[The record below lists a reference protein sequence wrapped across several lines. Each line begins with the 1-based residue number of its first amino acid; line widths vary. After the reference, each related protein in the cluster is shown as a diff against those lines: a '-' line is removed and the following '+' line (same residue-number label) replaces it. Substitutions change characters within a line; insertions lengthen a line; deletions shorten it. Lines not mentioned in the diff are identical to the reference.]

1 MKRMRLD
8 RVLSK
13 LPGPEA
19 RHPAEI
25 YVGCSVY
32 FKNPHNIRAGYTYRG
47 TNSMTRRMLSEAEG
61 YVLLKNHGIPVP
73 EFLVIRTRQEVADAA
88 GRIGYPLVMKVI
100 SPQVIHK
107 SDAGG
112 VITGIQSIADAERA
126 FDMISQ
132 NVKAFDPTAIIS
144 GCVIEQQKKKGLEIL
159 VGGRTDPTFGKVIT
173 VGMGGTLVELIHDIS
188 IRVLPVMTEDIA
200 AMLQELQAYPLIT
213 GYRNEPARDKEELI
227 SLVDRVARF
236 FTSSPAMVEFDL
248 NPVFL
253 YEQGACVVDARI
265 FMTDTTEEVSAQLE
279 PPLLPEIL
287 NAGSIAV
294 IGATPEPNKVGYAVL
309 RNLLAFPGKLY
320 PVNPKHAKILGRTVY
335 PELASVP
342 DHIDIAVIVVPARF
356 VPKIVQEAGVKGI
369 PLVIIISSGFRESGK
384 AGEELESQVLTIA
397 RHYNLRIMG
406 PNCLGLMLPHQGINT
421 TFDPISPKPGKIA
434 FISQSGALISTIVDW
449 SLPEEIGF
457 SAVISIGNQADL
469 SFEDFLVY
477 AGNDPH
483 TRAIILYI
491 EEIRNGKRFMEIARG
506 ITSKKPVVAIKSGS
520 SRIGQMTAASHTGS
534 LAGSFD
540 VYQAAFWESG
550 IIPVRSIREAF
561 QTAELLSSEGYPKGI
576 RAIVISNAGGFAV
589 LSSDYAEQF
598 GIELVDFPPAI
609 LAELDTILPADWNRR
624 NPVDMVGDAP
634 ADRFAKTFDVMIKNQ
649 DAWDIAFVIAVPS
662 AISDPVRVANE
673 LVRFSKNTHKMIVG
687 CMIGG
692 DSMKTPLRI
701 LRDSGIPNFP
711 DLEDAFKAVGN
722 ICRHIC
728 WEEYHGKNCR
738 PA

>member
-1 MKRMRLD
+1 
-8 RVLSK
+8 
-13 LPGPEA
+13 
-19 RHPAEI
+19 
-25 YVGCSVY
+25 
-32 FKNPHNIRAGYTYRG
+32 
-47 TNSMTRRMLSEAEG
+47 MTHRMLSEAEG
-61 YVLLKNHGIPVP
+61 YALLKNYGIPVP
-73 EFLVIRTRQEVADAA
+73 EYSVVRTRQEVIKSADQV
-88 GRIGYPLVMKVI
+88 GYPLVMKVM

-112 VITGIQSIADAERA
+112 VLTGIRSSADAEKA
-126 FDMISQ
+126 FDTISH
-132 NVKAFDPTAIIS
+132 NVKAFDPAAIIS
-144 GCVIEQQKKKGLEIL
+144 GFIIEQQKDKGLEIL

-173 VGMGGTLVELIHDIS
+173 VGMGGTLVELIRDIS
-188 IRVLPVMTEDIA
+188 IRVLPVTPEDIN
-200 AMLQELQAYPLIT
+200 AMLLELQAYPLIK
-213 GYRNEPARDKEELI
+213 GFRNEPARDKEALI

-236 FTSSPAMVEFDL
+236 FISSPGIGEFDL

-253 YEQGACVVDARI
+253 YEKGACVVDARI
-265 FMTDTTEEVSAQLE
+265 FISDTIDGEPAQQQS
-279 PPLLPEIL
+279 PMLPEIL
-287 NAGSIAV
+287 NARSIAL
-294 IGATPEPNKVGYAVL
+294 IGATPEPNKVGYAVM

-320 PVNPKHAKILGRTVY
+320 PVNPKHQTILGRTVY

-342 DHIDIAVIVVPARF
+342 DPIDIAVIVVPARF
-356 VPKIVQEAGVKGI
+356 VPKIVQEAGEKGI
-369 PLVIIISSGFRESGK
+369 PLAIIISSGFRESGK
-384 AGEELESQVLTIA
+384 AGEELEHQVLTVA
-397 RHYNLRIMG
+397 RRYNMRIMG

-434 FISQSGALISTIVDW
+434 FISQSGAIISTIVDW

-477 AGNDPH
+477 AGDDPH

-491 EEIRNGKRFMEIARG
+491 EEIRDGKRFMEIARG
-506 ITSKKPVVAIKSGS
+506 ITAKKPVVAIKSGS
-520 SRIGQMTAASHTGS
+520 SRIGQLTAASHTGS
-534 LAGSFD
+534 LAGSFE

-550 IIPVRSIREAF
+550 IIPVRSMREAF

-624 NPVDMVGDAP
+624 NPVDMVGDAS

-649 DAWDIAFVIAVPS
+649 DSWDIAFVIAVPS

-673 LVRFSKNTHKMIVG
+673 LVRFSKSTHKMIVG
-687 CMIGG
+687 CLIGG

-728 WEEYHGKNCR
+728 WEEYHGKRCG
-738 PA
+738 P

>member
-1 MKRMRLD
+1 MW
-8 RVLSK
+8 
-13 LPGPEA
+13 G
-19 RHPAEI
+19 
-25 YVGCSVY
+25 YSVY
-32 FKNPHNIRAGYTYRG
+32 FKNPHNVRAGYTYTG
-47 TNSMTRRMLSEAEG
+47 TNAMTRTMLSEAEG
-61 YVLLKNHGIPVP
+61 YALLKNHGIPVP
-73 EFLVIRTRQEVADAA
+73 EFSVVRTRPEVANAA
-88 GRIGYPLVMKVI
+88 DHIGYPLVMKVI

-112 VITGIQSIADAERA
+112 VLTGIRSSPDAEKA
-126 FDMISQ
+126 FDTISY
-132 NVKAFDPTAIIS
+132 NVKAFDPSAIIS
-144 GCVIEQQKKKGLEIL
+144 GFILEQQKDMGLEIL

-188 IRVLPVMTEDIA
+188 IRVLPVTPEDIN
-200 AMLQELQAYPLIT
+200 AMLQELQAYPLIK
-213 GYRNEPARDKEELI
+213 GFRNEPARDKEGLI
-227 SLVDRVARF
+227 SLIDRVARF
-236 FTSSPAMVEFDL
+236 FIKSPTIVEFDL

-253 YEQGACVVDARI
+253 YEKGACVVDARI
-265 FMTDTTEEVSAQLE
+265 FMTDTINELSAKQQ

-287 NAGSIAV
+287 NAKSIAV
-294 IGATPEPNKVGYAVL
+294 IGASPEPNKVGYAVL

-320 PVNPKHAKILGRTVY
+320 PVNPKHVKILGRTVY

-342 DHIDIAVIVVPARF
+342 DHIDIAVVAVPARF
-356 VPKIVQEAGVKGI
+356 VPKIVKEAGEKGI

-384 AGEELESQVLTIA
+384 VGEELEHQVLTIA
-397 RHYNLRIMG
+397 QQYNIRIMG

-434 FISQSGALISTIVDW
+434 FISQSGAIISTIVDW

-469 SFEDFLVY
+469 SFEDFLWY

-491 EEIRNGKRFMEIARG
+491 EEIRNGRRFMEIARE

-534 LAGSFD
+534 LAGSFE
-540 VYQAAFWESG
+540 VYLAAFWQSG
-550 IIPVRSIREAF
+550 IIPVRSMREAF

-589 LSSDYAEQF
+589 LSSDYAEQS

-624 NPVDMVGDAP
+624 NPVDMVGDAS

-649 DAWDIAFVIAVPS
+649 DVWDIAFVIAVPS

-673 LVRFSKNTHKMIVG
+673 LVRFSKSTHKMIVG

-701 LRDSGIPNFP
+701 LRNSGIPNFP

-728 WEEYHGKNCR
+728 WEEYHGKRCG
-738 PA
+738 P

>member
-1 MKRMRLD
+1 
-8 RVLSK
+8 
-13 LPGPEA
+13 
-19 RHPAEI
+19 
-25 YVGCSVY
+25 
-32 FKNPHNIRAGYTYRG
+32 
-47 TNSMTRRMLSEAEG
+47 MTHRMLSEAEG
-61 YVLLKNHGIPVP
+61 YALLKNYGIPVP
-73 EFLVIRTRQEVADAA
+73 EYSVVRTRQEVIKAADQV
-88 GRIGYPLVMKVI
+88 GYPLVMKVM

-112 VITGIQSIADAERA
+112 VLTGIRSSADAEKA
-126 FDMISQ
+126 FDTISH
-132 NVKAFDPTAIIS
+132 NVKAFDPAAIIS
-144 GCVIEQQKKKGLEIL
+144 GFIIEQQKDKGLEIL

-173 VGMGGTLVELIHDIS
+173 VGMGGTLVELIRDIS
-188 IRVLPVMTEDIA
+188 IRVLPVTPEDIN
-200 AMLQELQAYPLIT
+200 AMLLELQAYPLIK
-213 GYRNEPARDKEELI
+213 GFRNEPARDKEALI

-236 FTSSPAMVEFDL
+236 FISSPGIGEFDL

-253 YEQGACVVDARI
+253 YEKGACVVDARI
-265 FMTDTTEEVSAQLE
+265 FISDTIDGEPAQQQS
-279 PPLLPEIL
+279 PMLPKIL
-287 NAGSIAV
+287 NARSIAL
-294 IGATPEPNKVGYAVL
+294 IGATPEPNKVGYAVM

-320 PVNPKHAKILGRTVY
+320 PVNPKHQTILGRTVY

-342 DHIDIAVIVVPARF
+342 DPIDIAVIVVPARF
-356 VPKIVQEAGVKGI
+356 VPKIVQEAGEKGI
-369 PLVIIISSGFRESGK
+369 PLAIIISSGFRESGK
-384 AGEELESQVLTIA
+384 AGEELEHQVLTVA
-397 RHYNLRIMG
+397 RRYNMRIMG

-434 FISQSGALISTIVDW
+434 FISQSGAIISTIVDW

-477 AGNDPH
+477 AGDDPH

-491 EEIRNGKRFMEIARG
+491 EEIRDGKRFMEIARG
-506 ITSKKPVVAIKSGS
+506 ITAKKPVVAIKSGS
-520 SRIGQMTAASHTGS
+520 SRIGQLTAASHTGS
-534 LAGSFD
+534 LAGSFE

-550 IIPVRSIREAF
+550 IIPVRSMREAF

-624 NPVDMVGDAP
+624 NPVDMVGDAS

-649 DAWDIAFVIAVPS
+649 DSWDIAFVIAVPS

-673 LVRFSKNTHKMIVG
+673 LVRFSKSTHKMIVG
-687 CMIGG
+687 CLIGG

-728 WEEYHGKNCR
+728 WEEYHGKRCG
-738 PA
+738 P

>member
-1 MKRMRLD
+1 
-8 RVLSK
+8 
-13 LPGPEA
+13 
-19 RHPAEI
+19 
-25 YVGCSVY
+25 
-32 FKNPHNIRAGYTYRG
+32 
-47 TNSMTRRMLSEAEG
+47 MTRVMLSEAEG
-61 YVLLKNHGIPVP
+61 YALLKNHGIPVP
-73 EFLVIRTRQEVADAA
+73 EYSVVRTRQEVTKAADQV
-88 GRIGYPLVMKVI
+88 GYPLVMKVI

-126 FDMISQ
+126 FDTILH

-144 GCVIEQQKKKGLEIL
+144 GFVLEQQKDKGLEIL

-173 VGMGGTLVELIHDIS
+173 VGMGGTLVELIRDIS
-188 IRVLPVMTEDIA
+188 IRVLPVTPEDIN
-200 AMLQELQAYPLIT
+200 AMLLELQAYPLIK
-213 GYRNEPARDKEELI
+213 GFRNEPARDKEGLI
-227 SLVDRVARF
+227 SLIDKVARF
-236 FTSSPAMVEFDL
+236 FTNSPAMVEFDL

-253 YEQGACVVDARI
+253 YEKGACVVDARI
-265 FMTDTTEEVSAQLE
+265 FMTDTLEGVSSQRQPA
-279 PPLLPEIL
+279 LLPEIL
-287 NAGSIAV
+287 NARSIAL
-294 IGATPEPNKVGYAVL
+294 IGATPEPNKVGYAVM

-320 PVNPKHAKILGRTVY
+320 PVNPKHQTILGRTVY
-335 PELASVP
+335 PGLASVP

-356 VPKIVQEAGVKGI
+356 VPKIVEEAGEKGI
-369 PLVIIISSGFRESGK
+369 PLVIIISSGFRESGSV
-384 AGEELESQVLTIA
+384 GEELERQVLTIA

-421 TFDPISPKPGKIA
+421 TFDPIYPKPGKIA
-434 FISQSGALISTIVDW
+434 FISQSGAIISTIVDW

-477 AGNDPH
+477 AGDDPH

-491 EEIRNGKRFMEIARG
+491 EEIRDGKRFMEIARG
-506 ITSKKPVVAIKSGS
+506 ITAKKPVVAIKSGS

-534 LAGSFD
+534 LAGSFE
-540 VYQAAFWESG
+540 VYLAAFWESG
-550 IIPVRSIREAF
+550 IIPVRSMREAF

-598 GIELVDFPPAI
+598 GIDLVDFPPAI
-609 LAELDTILPADWNRR
+609 LAELDTILPVDWNRR
-624 NPVDMVGDAP
+624 NPVDMVGDAS

-649 DAWDIAFVIAVPS
+649 DTWDIAFVIAVPS

-728 WEEYHGKNCR
+728 WEEYHGKRCG
-738 PA
+738 P

>member
-1 MKRMRLD
+1 
-8 RVLSK
+8 
-13 LPGPEA
+13 
-19 RHPAEI
+19 
-25 YVGCSVY
+25 
-32 FKNPHNIRAGYTYRG
+32 
-47 TNSMTRRMLSEAEG
+47 MTRTMLSEPEG
-61 YVLLKNHGIPVP
+61 YAMLKKYGIPVP
-73 EFLVIRTRQEVADAA
+73 DFSVIRTRQEIAEAAD
-88 GRIGYPLVMKVI
+88 RLGYPLVMKVI
-100 SPQVIHK
+100 SPQIIHK

-112 VITGIQSIADAERA
+112 VLMGIRSGKDAEKA
-126 FDMISQ
+126 FDTISL
-132 NVKAFDPTAIIS
+132 NVKAYDPSANIS
-144 GCVIEQQKKKGLEIL
+144 GVVLEQQKDKGLEIL
-159 VGGRTDPTFGKVIT
+159 IGGRTDPTFGKVIS
-173 VGMGGTLVELIHDIS
+173 VGMGGTLVELIRDVS
-188 IRVLPVMTEDIA
+188 LRVLPVSVEDIH
-200 AMLQELQAYPLIT
+200 AMLLELQAYPLIG
-213 GYRNEPARDKEELI
+213 GYRNEPARDKEGLI
-227 SLVDRVARF
+227 ALIDMVARF
-236 FTSSPAMVEFDL
+236 FLSSPAVVEFDL

-253 YEQGACVVDARI
+253 YEKGTCVVDARI
-265 FMTDTTEEVSAQLE
+265 FVTDSGEVVSAKPQ
-279 PPLLPEIL
+279 PPMRPEIL
-287 NAGSIAV
+287 NATSIAV

-309 RNLLAFPGKLY
+309 RNLLAFPGKLF
-320 PVNPKHAKILGRTVY
+320 PVNPRHSEILGRTVF
-335 PELASVP
+335 PDIGSVP
-342 DHIDIAVIVVPARF
+342 DPVDIAVIVVPARF
-356 VPKIVQEAGVKGI
+356 VPKIVEEAGEKGV
-369 PLVIIISSGFRESGK
+369 PLVIIISSGFREAGK
-384 AGEELESQVLTIA
+384 VGEQLEQQVIMIA
-397 RHYNLRIMG
+397 RRYNMRIMG
-406 PNCLGLMLPHQGINT
+406 PNCLGLMLPHRGINT

-434 FISQSGALISTIVDW
+434 FISQSGAIISTIVDW

-477 AGNDPH
+477 TGNDPN

-491 EEIRNGKRFMEIARG
+491 EEIKNGKRFMEIARE
-506 ITSKKPVVAIKSGS
+506 ITAKKPVVAIKSGS
-520 SRIGQMTAASHTGS
+520 SRIGQMTAATHTGS
-534 LAGSFD
+534 LSGSFE

-550 IIPVRSIREAF
+550 IIPVRSMREAF

-598 GIELVDFPPAI
+598 GIELVEFPPVI

-624 NPVDMVGDAP
+624 NPVDMVGDAS

-728 WEEYHGKNCR
+728 WEEYHGRRCGPK
-738 PA
+738 

>member
-1 MKRMRLD
+1 
-8 RVLSK
+8 
-13 LPGPEA
+13 
-19 RHPAEI
+19 
-25 YVGCSVY
+25 
-32 FKNPHNIRAGYTYRG
+32 
-47 TNSMTRRMLSEAEG
+47 MTRRMLSEAEG
-61 YVLLKNHGIPVP
+61 FALLKNHGLPVP
-73 EFLVIRTRQEVADAA
+73 EFSEVRTRQEVAKAA
-88 GRIGYPLVMKVI
+88 DQVGYPLVMKVM

-112 VITGIQSIADAERA
+112 VVTGIRSSADAE
-126 FDMISQ
+126 
-132 NVKAFDPTAIIS
+132 KAFDTISHNVKTFDPSAIIS
-144 GCVIEQQKKKGLEIL
+144 GFIIEQQKEKGLEIL

-173 VGMGGTLVELIHDIS
+173 VGMGGTLVELIRDIS
-188 IRVLPVMTEDIA
+188 IRVLPVTTQDING
-200 AMLQELQAYPLIT
+200 MLQELQAYPLIK
-213 GYRNEPARDKEELI
+213 GFRNEPARDKEGLI
-227 SLVDRVARF
+227 SLIDRVARF
-236 FTSSPAMVEFDL
+236 FITSPTIGEFDL

-253 YEQGACVVDARI
+253 YEKGACVVDARI
-265 FMTDTTEEVSAQLE
+265 FMTDTLNGVSVQQQPA
-279 PPLLPEIL
+279 LLPEIL
-287 NAGSIAV
+287 NARSIAL
-294 IGATPEPNKVGYAVL
+294 IGATPEPNKVGYAVM

-320 PVNPKHAKILGRTVY
+320 PINPKHQTILGRTVY

-342 DHIDIAVIVVPARF
+342 DHIDIAVVVVPARF
-356 VPKIVQEAGVKGI
+356 VPKIVQEAGEKGI
-369 PLVIIISSGFRESGK
+369 PLVIIVSSGFRESGK
-384 AGEELESQVLTIA
+384 AGEELEQQVLTIA

-434 FISQSGALISTIVDW
+434 FISQSGAIISTIVDW

-477 AGNDPH
+477 AGDDPH

-491 EEIRNGKRFMEIARG
+491 EEIRNGKRFMEIARR
-506 ITSKKPVVAIKSGS
+506 ITAKKPIVAIKSGS
-520 SRIGQMTAASHTGS
+520 SRIGRMTAASHTGS
-534 LAGSFD
+534 LAGSFE
-540 VYQAAFWESG
+540 VYLAAFWESG
-550 IIPVRSIREAF
+550 IIPVRSMREAF

-609 LAELDTILPADWNRR
+609 LAELDSILPADWNHR
-624 NPVDMVGDAP
+624 NPVDMVGDAS

-673 LVRFSKNTHKMIVG
+673 LVRFSKSTHKMIVG

-728 WEEYHGKNCR
+728 WEEYHGKRCG
-738 PA
+738 P